1 MAVIVAARRTAV
13 CPRGGAFS
21 GLRIED
27 LGAPVVQAVLADA
40 GLGADRVDE
49 VIVANALGAGGNPA
63 RRVAL
68 AAGLPERVAGLTIDR
83 QCAGGLDAILLARA
97 LVDSGAA
104 QVVVAGGV
112 ESYSLRPLRAMPG
125 QGGGPP
131 VPYDQAPFTPW
142 PDRDPEM
149 GAAAAALA
157 ERLGIPA
164 AAQADWAVASH
175 ARARA
180 VADWPEIVPLAGV
193 VRDTFTRAL
202 TPALAA
208 RAPKVAGNIT
218 AATAAV
224 AADAAALVVVVAD
237 PLAGALGLRLL
248 GGVTLGGDPLEPGL
262 APVPAIAKALADLAL
277 RQRDLAMAEVMEA
290 YAVQAMAC
298 VTGAGLDP
306 AIVNTGGGAL
316 ARGHPIGAS
325 GAILAVRLFHGLRA
339 GHGLAAIAAAG
350 GLGTALVV
358 ARQPRD
364 NSAAGRA
371 LATAEVMPAARA
383 AFTRSPGMNDRQIT
397 AASASDLPRPQAMP
411 GMPKA

>member
-27 LGAPVVQAVLADA
+27 LGAPVLQAVLADA
-40 GLGADRVDE
+40 GLGPDRVDE

-125 QGGGPP
+125 RGGGPP

-157 ERLGIPA
+157 ERLAIPA
-164 AAQADWAVASH
+164 AAQVDWAVASH

-193 VRDTFTRAL
+193 VRDAFTRAL

-208 RAPKVAGNIT
+208 RAPKVAGSVT

-224 AADAAALVVVVAD
+224 AADAAAMVVVVAD
-237 PLAGALGLRLL
+237 PLAGALGLRLSGLRLL
-248 GGVTLGGDPLEPGL
+248 GGVTFGGDPQEPGL

-277 RQRDLAMAEVMEA
+277 TPRDLAMAEVMEA

-350 GLGTALVV
+350 GLGTVLVV
-358 ARQPRD
+358 AR
-364 NSAAGRA
+364 
-371 LATAEVMPAARA
+371 
-383 AFTRSPGMNDRQIT
+383 
-397 AASASDLPRPQAMP
+397 
-411 GMPKA
+411 